1 MASPPPRIH
10 GFTDFAESYRLVDNN
25 KYSEFDAY
33 LIATCRVDNRVLAA
47 GEPLDALA
55 REIRGYAA
63 FFPGRQYPHP
73 GAKPRGV
80 VFCDASLAP
89 TPGPPW
95 SSFQSSEPVL
105 LPWSEAP
112 SWKVAADDGVFGY
125 DSTALGLGFP
135 DPYVLT
141 RAPAELPIASSC
153 DVEVLAERARPGGGG
168 LPAADRLALSLT
180 FWMPRQQGERTG
192 HRIQQ
197 DYAGPIEGD
206 LYALVTR
213 LEKALPDRPAS
224 YAPGPAAAV
233 VRAVRFADVEI
244 KPDEFDPSRVQR
256 WRLAAVV
263 EAELPLTWREG

>member
-33 LIATCRVDNRVLAA
+33 LVATCRVENRVLAA

-55 REIRGYAA
+55 REIRGHAA

-73 GAKPRGV
+73 GAKPRNV
-80 VFCDASLAP
+80 LFCDAALAP

-95 SSFQSSEPVL
+95 CVFRSSEPFVR
-105 LPWSEAP
+105 PWGEAP
-112 SWKVAADDGVFGY
+112 RWKVAADDGVLDF
-125 DSTALGLGFP
+125 DSVALALGFP

-141 RAPAELPIASSC
+141 RAPGELPVASTY

-168 LPAADRLALSLT
+168 PPPADRLALSIT
-180 FWMPRQQGERTG
+180 FWMPRQQGERTA
-192 HRIQQ
+192 HRIVQE
-197 DYAGPIEGD
+197 YAGPIDGD

-213 LEKALPDRPAS
+213 LEKVLPDRPPS
-224 YAPGPAAAV
+224 YAPGPAAVV

-244 KPDEFDPSRVQR
+244 KPVEFDPLRVQR
-256 WRLAAVV
+256 WRIATVV
-263 EAELPLTWREG
+263 EAELPLAWREG